1 MDKQLALKIQ
11 LEIIW
16 WLVTGVVA
24 FLVVR
29 PMLDK
34 FVDYEFLYANVLFVV
49 VFITYARYIFL
60 LKHTFLARLRIVKLL
75 LIFASIPLIFHLV
88 ENISAFQNFLDNE
101 GLVSF
106 QNYFE
111 PGLSYEEQQSLL
123 TYLRQEMIFFGVA
136 SVVTAVIMPFRML
149 ISIWRVY
156 NKKETV

>member
-1 MDKQLALKIQ
+1 MDKQFALKIQ

-16 WLVTGVVA
+16 WLVTAVIA

-34 FVDYEFLYANVLFVV
+34 FVDYEFLYSNVLFVV

-60 LKHTFLARLRIVKLL
+60 LKFTFLSHVRIVKLL
-75 LIFASIPLIFHLV
+75 LIFASIPLVFHLV
-88 ENISAFQNFLDNE
+88 NEISAFQNFLDNE

-106 QNYFE
+106 NRYFE
-111 PGLSYEEQQSLL
+111 PGITFEERKSLL

-136 SVVTAVIMPFRML
+136 SVIAAVIMPFRML
-149 ISIWRVY
+149 VSIWRVY
-156 NKKETV
+156 NKKGTV